1 MLNLISKVRKYMKVF
16 LENFSKEETDKLL
29 KAIKDIELV
38 DTAEESD
45 FWFNN
50 KINVEDIV
58 SIITN
63 GDVVLPCDDDIRQ
76 RKA

>member
-1 MLNLISKVRKYMKVF
+1 MKVF

-29 KAIKDIELV
+29 KAIKDVELV

>member
-1 MLNLISKVRKYMKVF
+1 MRKYMKVF

>member
-1 MLNLISKVRKYMKVF
+1 MKVF

-50 KINVEDIV
+50 KINVDDIV

>member
-1 MLNLISKVRKYMKVF
+1 MKVF

-29 KAIKDIELV
+29 KTIKDIELV

>member
-1 MLNLISKVRKYMKVF
+1 MKVF
-16 LENFSKEETDKLL
+16 LENFSKEDTAKLT
-29 KAIKDIELV
+29 KSIKNIEFV

-50 KINVEDIV
+50 KINVEDII
-58 SIITN
+58 SIITD
-63 GDVVLPCDDDIRQ
+63 GDVVLPCDADIQQ

>member
-1 MLNLISKVRKYMKVF
+1 MKVF
-16 LENFSKEETDKLL
+16 LENFSKEDTAKLI
-29 KAIKDIELV
+29 KSIKDIELV
-38 DTAEESD
+38 ETAEESD

-50 KINVEDIV
+50 KINVEDII

-63 GDVVLPCDDDIRQ
+63 GDVVLPCDADIQQ

>member
-1 MLNLISKVRKYMKVF
+1 MKVF

-29 KAIKDIELV
+29 KAIKDVELV

-58 SIITN
+58 SIIIN
-63 GDVVLPCDDDIRQ
+63 GDVVLPCDDDIQQ
-76 RKA
+76 RKV

>member
-1 MLNLISKVRKYMKVF
+1 MKVF

-29 KAIKDIELV
+29 KAIKGVELV

>member
-1 MLNLISKVRKYMKVF
+1 MKVF

-29 KAIKDIELV
+29 KAIKEVELV

-63 GDVVLPCDDDIRQ
+63 GGVVLPCDDDIRQ

>member
-1 MLNLISKVRKYMKVF
+1 MKVF

-29 KAIKDIELV
+29 KTINDIELV

>member
-1 MLNLISKVRKYMKVF
+1 MKVF

-29 KAIKDIELV
+29 KAIKEVELV

>member
-1 MLNLISKVRKYMKVF
+1 MKVF

-63 GDVVLPCDDDIRQ
+63 GDIVMPCDDDIRQ

>member
-1 MLNLISKVRKYMKVF
+1 MKVF

-50 KINVEDIV
+50 KINVEDII

-63 GDVVLPCDDDIRQ
+63 GDVVVPCDDDIRQ

>member
-1 MLNLISKVRKYMKVF
+1 MKVF

-29 KAIKDIELV
+29 KAIKGIELV

>member
-1 MLNLISKVRKYMKVF
+1 MKVF

>member
-1 MLNLISKVRKYMKVF
+1 MKVF

-29 KAIKDIELV
+29 KDIKDIELV